1 LANIPKNF
9 SELDSYDIKNSIVTI
24 GSFDGIHLGHKKILD
39 KVNSVSKDKNNS
51 TKVVITFDPNPNLIL
66 GKNKLNKNYL
76 ISSLNK
82 KIDILTNQYQIDIV
96 VVLRFD
102 KKFALITARNFLKK
116 IVSCFQPTD
125 FIIGYN
131 HSFGFKK
138 EGDFDFLRK
147 NSIKYNY
154 KTHKVKAKKINLN
167 NTKAIKNVTISS
179 TLIREYLLKSK
190 IMKVNMLLGRYF
202 ALFGTII
209 KGKGIGKKINF
220 PTINV
225 IPFEKKIIMPN
236 RGVYLV
242 KVSIDKK
249 LYKGM
254 CNIGFRPT
262 VTNSKEE
269 SIEVHIFSVGISS
282 NFYNKDVSIFFIKYI
297 REEKKFKNLEFL
309 AKQLKKDKQNCLS
322 TNF

>member
-1 LANIPKNF
+1 M
-9 SELDSYDIKNSIVTI
+9 V
-24 GSFDGIHLGHKKILD
+24 IL
-39 KVNSVSKDKNNS
+39 K
-51 TKVVITFDPNPNLIL
+51 
-66 GKNKLNKNYL
+66 
-76 ISSLNK
+76 
-82 KIDILTNQYQIDIV
+82 
-96 VVLRFD
+96 FD
-102 KKFALITARNFLKK
+102 KKLALITARNFLKK
-116 IVSCFQPTD
+116 IISSFQPTD

-154 KTHKVKAKKINLN
+154 KIHKVKPKKINID
-167 NTKAIKNVTISS
+167 NTKTIKKITVSS

-190 IMKVNMLLGRYF
+190 IMKANMLLGRYF
-202 ALFGTII
+202 SLFGTII
-209 KGKGIGKKINF
+209 KGKGIGKEINF

-225 IPFEKKIIMPN
+225 IPFEKKIIRPN

-242 KVSIDKK
+242 KVSIDKI

-309 AKQLKKDKQNCLS
+309 AKQLKRDKQDCLS
-322 TNF
+322 INF

>member
-1 LANIPKNF
+1 MSKAF
-9 SELDSYDIKNSIVTI
+9 SELDNYKIKDSILTI

-51 TKVVITFDPNPNLIL
+51 TKVVITFDPNPNFIL

-202 ALFGTII
+202 SLCGTII